1 VRRRVCGECGHS
13 DHAEMHLI
21 RYMCVCFSLSWSDL
35 GNFVRCPLAQKV
47 RNSKCGILMVFLP
60 YKCIYSVL
68 IKKKKPLKG
77 RKGSFVHPK
86 RHKGT
91 TQQDFVRWKR
101 EKEVYVVE
109 QREKEGE
116 YVLTNAETVGFPSPT
131 FPKTCLVLF
140 LIYGGFSWV
149 VDIDKMSIALFFGLS
164 YKKLPF
170 QSTLTAFFACDP
182 PDATLLFLSLR
193 AHRAQMLLFL

>member
-1 VRRRVCGECGHS
+1 MLCGVIADKWELRRKWQHLWGGRVRRRVCGECGHS

-164 YKKLPF
+164 
-170 QSTLTAFFACDP
+170 
-182 PDATLLFLSLR
+182 
-193 AHRAQMLLFL
+193 